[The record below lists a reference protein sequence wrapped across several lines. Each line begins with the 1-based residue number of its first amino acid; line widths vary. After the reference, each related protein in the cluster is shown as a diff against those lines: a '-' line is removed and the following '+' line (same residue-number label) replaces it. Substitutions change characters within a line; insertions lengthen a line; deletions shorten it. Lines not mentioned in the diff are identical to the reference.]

1 MKKSR
6 LFASALACL
15 GALVLGAGACGPS
28 DEPELVRD
36 DHCPVTGCKDA
47 AVATDAP
54 LTIPDEPLEDWDE
67 TGAGPLSG
75 IFAFETTIKAK
86 VGIPVETRQLFRVR
100 ILQKGK
106 TLRQKTNLCAFQL
119 PDVQGVATLKIPAP
133 LQALF
138 QTKNVENEGEY
149 LSSSEVVGALWT
161 PPSSLLLVGADLQDP
176 AKDPLPSKDD
186 LSKAIDE
193 DADGKPGVTLDA
205 GVVTCGEGVFEQLY
219 VALRTGSKLT
229 GKVVTLDRI
238 DAKADVT
245 LDQNVIGMSNDCL
258 TTAAQIK
265 ILIEPGSLAKGV
277 RVGSAEDIDGNG
289 NVSCPELTARAE
301 ALFGE
306 FWAP

>member
-1 MKKSR
+1 MTRAR
-6 LFASALACL
+6 LLGVALVSAA
-15 GALVLGAGACGPS
+15 ALVLAPAACGPS
-28 DEPELVRD
+28 DEPDLVRS

-47 AVATDAP
+47 AVEADAA
-54 LTIPDEPLEDWDE
+54 LSIPEEPLEPWDE

-75 IFAFETTIKAK
+75 IFAFETIIKAK

-106 TLRQKTNLCAFQL
+106 TLRQKTTLCAFQL
-119 PDVQGVATLKIPAP
+119 PDVQGVATLKIPAA

-138 QTKNVENEGEY
+138 QKKNVENEGEY
-149 LSSSEVVGALWT
+149 LSSADVVGALWT
-161 PPSSLLLVGADLQDP
+161 PPASLLLVGAELANP
-176 AKDPLPSKDD
+176 AKDPLPTKEDV
-186 LSKAIDE
+186 SKAIDE
-193 DADGKPGVTLDA
+193 DEDGHPGVTLDA

-238 DAKADVT
+238 DAKADVS
-245 LDQNVIGMSNDCL
+245 LDQNVIGMSDECL

-277 RVGSAEDIDGNG
+277 RVGSAEDLDENG
-289 NVSCPELTARAE
+289 NVSCPELAARAE